1 MTATVPASDEHNAII
16 SCYRRRSVAQGH
28 CRSRRGYSE
37 KAYRYRSQEK
47 AFHTVCLVANCA
59 KDNCTNEFEFQNKL
73 ATSLSGLTNYFA
85 DASKHFAS
93 ILCRTAIK
101 QRRPNSA
108 KREPPTNVPAGL
120 VKHQGAPAM
129 APTASV
135 ASPFYKQFPNSA
147 LTTWS
152 ECSTV
157 TGSTERLD
165 LLLFRH
171 LTSFTIPILDACSM
185 KWPVLKD

>member
-120 VKHQGAPAM
+120 VKHQGAPTM

-135 ASPFYKQFPNSA
+135 ASPFYK
-147 LTTWS
+147 
-152 ECSTV
+152 
-157 TGSTERLD
+157 
-165 LLLFRH
+165 
-171 LTSFTIPILDACSM
+171 
-185 KWPVLKD
+185 